1 MIEFTTEL
9 FLICLSMALS
19 FGVSVLVI
27 VLPYMERKSQAA
39 AAEAERR
46 DRERLK
52 QQLLYTALDY
62 DFARDLTAGQETTR
76 YNDMIKIIRAARDAE
91 GVPAGCTCSAAGKP

>member
-1 MIEFTTEL
+1 MIEFTAQL
-9 FLICLSMALS
+9 FLIILSMALS

-27 VLPYMERKSQAA
+27 TMPYIERSKQAA

-62 DFARDLTAGQETTR
+62 DLARDLTAGQETTR
-76 YNDMIKIIRAARDAE
+76 YNEMMRIIRQSRDAE
-91 GVPAGCTCSAAGKP
+91 GGVPAGAGKP